1 MTFYTNLIK
10 TRFLLIILLL
20 LTITFTSCQQKSLDI
35 YISIDGNDISNGT
48 KSNPIKTFEKASEIV
63 AEHAGKRA
71 IRILVNDGVY
81 YLPQT
86 LVLNATHSGSEKY
99 PVIFEAVNEGKAII
113 SGGEK
118 RILNWTP
125 FENGIYKAK
134 VSDDVI
140 IDQLYVNGKRQRMA
154 RFPNA
159 IKGKNVFDAW
169 DLIHTRAPD
178 PDNDPL
184 DTKRIASWKN
194 PKGAFVH
201 AMHTALW
208 GDMHWL
214 VKGKNEDGS
223 LDLEG
228 GWQNNR
234 PSPMHPRYRI
244 VENVFEELDV
254 PGEWFYNKEKKTLYY
269 YPLQGEDINSA
280 TVEIVRLKHLI
291 ELNGTK
297 QAPVQFVSFKGF
309 VFRHTARSF
318 MENKEQ
324 LLRSDWT
331 TYRGGAMVFNGAEDC
346 TVENCEFDQVG
357 GNSIFVNNYNRRITV
372 KSCYIHDSGANG
384 IAFVGDPKTVRSP
397 LFRYGKQDF
406 KNIDRTPGPK
416 GDNYPEDC
424 LVEDCLITMTGRDE
438 KQTAPVQISM
448 SHKIRVNH
456 CSIYDVPRAGINI
469 NEGSFGG
476 HIIENCDV
484 FNTVLETGDHGSFNS
499 WGRDRFWT
507 PDIKITDAEVKKVP
521 ELPKYDM
528 LTPNIIRN
536 SRWRCDHGWDI
547 DLDDGSTWYQIYN
560 NVLLNGG
567 LKMREGYFRTATNNV
582 IINNSLHPHVWYPES
597 GDVFKNN
604 IVFGAYRPAAMNRAL
619 NIDDKWGDVLD
630 TNLFAT
636 HENDRL
642 KFAINGC
649 DANSLVG
656 NPLFVDAK
664 KMNYQVKENS
674 PALKIGFK
682 NFPMNTFG
690 VVSLKLKKLAKTP
703 EIPTLIASGSNA
715 SGKIHKLNGVRLK
728 NIETLGEQSAAGL
741 SSKRGVVILDAPK
754 NSNWA
759 KLGFQTGDVILK
771 CGAHDINN
779 YSQLKHELE
788 IHKGEELVITV
799 MHNQKLKVI
808 RGRLIK

>member
-416 GDNYPEDC
+416 SDNYPEDC

-521 ELPKYDM
+521 ELSKYDM

-690 VVSLKLKKLAKTP
+690 VVSMRLKKLAKTP